1 MELNKKN
8 LKNSTKKGEIIE
20 LKTDFPNITIDD
32 KLKNF
37 KSLSVNKILYQP
49 MKEKKI
55 GIKSVNKG
63 VRKGFRN
70 NILISLDITK
80 QNLDI
85 INTMEI
91 ISQPDFKASINT
103 ALIQGNNKNNTLKI
117 LLKENYSHYITS
129 LKKIYS
135 TFKLN
140 HYKRSDKTF
149 SEEYIKN
156 YGEERN
162 INNRHYNNL
171 NTGEYYRLDLIIK
184 KKIIRNIKKVIYLK
198 LWELNIISNVSRKI
212 LK

>member
-1 MELNKKN
+1 
-8 LKNSTKKGEIIE
+8 
-20 LKTDFPNITIDD
+20 
-32 KLKNF
+32 
-37 KSLSVNKILYQP
+37 

-149 SEEYIKN
+149 S
-156 YGEERN
+156 GEERN

>member
-1 MELNKKN
+1 
-8 LKNSTKKGEIIE
+8 
-20 LKTDFPNITIDD
+20 
-32 KLKNF
+32 
-37 KSLSVNKILYQP
+37 

-184 KKIIRNIKKVIYLK
+184 KKIIRNIKTVIYLK
-198 LWELNIISNVSRKI
+198 LWDLNIISNVSRKI